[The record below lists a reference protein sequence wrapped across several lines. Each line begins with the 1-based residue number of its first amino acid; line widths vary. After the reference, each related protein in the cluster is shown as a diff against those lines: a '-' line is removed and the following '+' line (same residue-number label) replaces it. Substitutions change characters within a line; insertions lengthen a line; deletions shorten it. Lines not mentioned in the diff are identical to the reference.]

1 MFWRLLLLEKVS
13 KRIICAAVVT
23 YAVQLRAIPADLLHL
38 LDVVTA
44 LDGVAEVGTEI
55 LDFLFL
61 LQLLLF
67 GSRLLLL
74 LSGRGDGEQGG
85 EYDEK
90 LHGVGVLLLEGG
102 LVWSAEEKL
111 RRERCALRW

>member
-38 LDVVTA
+38 LDVVTV

-67 GSRLLLL
+67 GGRLLLL

-90 LHGVGVLLLEGG
+90 LHGVGVLLLKGG

-111 RRERCALRW
+111 RRERCTLRW